1 MRKDLKTNLFDAIYF
16 LDADR
21 IAREVTIQTII
32 IEEIL
37 KHRKQL
43 VINGKDY
50 VKNPENKFTL
60 IVLGAVA
67 ELERAKI
74 IERAT
79 CGKQLRLS
87 QGQLLGCGVHTFGY
101 DYVAPIS
108 LTERGATAK
117 TLSSVYQ
124 RIRMP
129 SALLREGQLNPA
141 LDPDCV
147 KTPKRAVKFLFFSP
161 GNRPHRQPRNSWLYF
176 AVLFSTAVCGLC
188 RSSYVIHCGLLE
200 EDGTRIGPLRR

>member
-1 MRKDLKTNLFDAIYF
+1 MEDRLQWLITAGCFAVTVLLEAEVAILFILSGTLGFLYYGRLFKDGGQRPLLA
-16 LDADR
+16 LSPAGPR

-60 IVLGAVA
+60 TVLGAVA

-79 CGKQLRLS
+79 RGKQLRLS

-101 DYVAPIS
+101 DYIKKTRRLA
-108 LTERGATAK
+108 TTDDHQRARGK
-117 TLSSVYQ
+117 DRQV
-124 RIRMP
+124 RVRD
-129 SALLREGQLNPA
+129 LLRNADWAG
-141 LDPDCV
+141 
-147 KTPKRAVKFLFFSP
+147 
-161 GNRPHRQPRNSWLYF
+161 
-176 AVLFSTAVCGLC
+176 
-188 RSSYVIHCGLLE
+188 
-200 EDGTRIGPLRR
+200 